1 MEWVQGY
8 GMGTRLWNGHKAME
22 WLIYKTMKW
31 VQGYEMGTR
40 LWKGYKAME
49 WVQGY
54 GMGTIKR

>member
-1 MEWVQGY
+1 
-8 GMGTRLWNGHKAME
+8 MGTRLWNGHKAME
-22 WLIYKTMKW
+22 WA
-31 VQGYEMGTR
+31 QGYGMVNLQDYEMGTR